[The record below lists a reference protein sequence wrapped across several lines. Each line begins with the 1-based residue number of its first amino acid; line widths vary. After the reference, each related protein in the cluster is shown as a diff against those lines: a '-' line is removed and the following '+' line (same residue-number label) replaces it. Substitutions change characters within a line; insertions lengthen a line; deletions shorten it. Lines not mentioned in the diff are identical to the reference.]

1 MKDWIKRIINCIIV
15 LILTVA
21 MLAGVT
27 RVLERKESRNKYE
40 PFFEHA
46 DDIDVLFLGTSHVLN
61 GVFPMELWHDR
72 GITSYNFGGHG
83 NEIATSYWVMIN
95 ALDYCDPDVIFIDC
109 TYISS
114 RVKGSLFSYMHQ
126 SLDAFPL
133 SVNKIRA
140 SVDLSDDPDS
150 DWLVSQSSQGAQT
163 KARTPME
170 YIWDYSVY
178 HSRWN
183 ELTKADFVSDNTL
196 EYGAESRI
204 GIVKPA
210 ESVPN
215 TGEKISDERN
225 GMTYLYKMIEE
236 CQSRGIEPILM
247 YMPYPATE
255 ITWEESNTVSDIA
268 DRYGIKSINFMENNV
283 IDLSTDMYDSTS
295 HINPSGARKITG
307 RLGEFMEENCKLT
320 DHREEP
326 SYSYWDEDYSAY
338 DDLKI
343 SNLRAQEDLNTYL
356 MLLYDHNYVC
366 DIRINDKSV
375 LNDDT
380 TVALLNALNIDTS
393 RISPDPDY
401 DCDVVID
408 VYRSG
413 DIGGLLDTAMF
424 EVDYVDGTEGHKYDE
439 AGDIALTS
447 LAKRVTSE

>member
-1 MKDWIKRIINCIIV
+1 M
-15 LILTVA
+15 LI
-21 MLAGVT
+21 GVT

-46 DDIDVLFLGTSHVLN
+46 EDIDVLFLGTSHVLN

-95 ALDYCDPDVIFIDC
+95 ALDYCEPDVVFIDC
-109 TYISS
+109 TYISNHA
-114 RVKGSLFSYMHQ
+114 KGSLFSYMHQ
-126 SLDAFPL
+126 SMDAFPL
-133 SVNKIRA
+133 TMNKIRA
-140 SVDLSDDPDS
+140 SIDLSDDPDS

-215 TGEKISDERN
+215 TGEKITDDRN
-225 GMTYLYKMIEE
+225 GTRYLYMMIEE
-236 CQSRGIEPILM
+236 CQSRGIEPVLM
-247 YMPYPATE
+247 YMPYPATQ
-255 ITWEESNTVSDIA
+255 ITWEESNTISDIA
-268 DRYGIKSINFMENNV
+268 DSYGIKYINFMEDDV
-283 IDLSTDMYDSTS
+283 IDLNTDMYDSTS
-295 HINPSGARKITG
+295 HINPSGARKITES
-307 RLGEFMEENCKLT
+307 LGAFIDDNLDLT
-320 DHREEP
+320 DHRGEP
-326 SYSYWDEDYSAY
+326 VYTYWDEDYSLY
-338 DDLKI
+338 DEFKI

-356 MLLYDHNYVC
+356 MLLYDRNYEC
-366 DIRINDKSV
+366 DVRINDKNV
-375 LNDDT
+375 LNDKT
-380 TVALLNALNIDTS
+380 TVTLLEALNVDTS
-393 RISPDPDY
+393 QILTDSGY
-401 DCDVVID
+401 DCDVVIN
-408 VYRSG
+408 VSRAG
-413 DIGGLLDTAMF
+413 NPGEIIDTAMF
-424 EVDYVDGTEGHKYDE
+424 KADFVDGTEGHRYDE

-447 LAKRVTSE
+447 NAKRVTINR